1 MTLRGILAAQLALQA
16 LGTYEVRAVGLS
28 CHLCSPESRS
38 LIYWRMPRVLVDALW
53 AYAQIRFAL
62 RVAGALL
69 GRGSNSIRSLNEAVD
84 VLFES
89 FCRGAQMCLLQNSR
103 SVRTLFW

>member
-38 LIYWRMPRVLVDALW
+38 LICWRMPRVPVNALW
-53 AYAQIRFAL
+53 AFAQIRFAL
-62 RVAGALL
+62 
-69 GRGSNSIRSLNEAVD
+69 
-84 VLFES
+84 
-89 FCRGAQMCLLQNSR
+89 
-103 SVRTLFW
+103 